1 MDSDFSNNRKYAYLF
16 LLLLIVIP
24 SLFSGLSG
32 YELLL
37 PDEPREAEIAREMWV
52 SGDFAVPRL
61 NGEAFL
67 EKPPLYYW
75 TVAAVYKIAGRA
87 DAFLSR
93 LPSAF
98 FGLGT
103 ILFVY
108 ALSAM
113 MFDRKT
119 GLAAA
124 LISCTTHEFQKM
136 SHNCMIDISL
146 AFFVMGTV
154 YFFAAGYIY
163 GRQKILNLSLMYAMA
178 GLSFLSKGFIGVVI
192 PGVVIFL
199 FFLFEKNLK
208 GGIVDIKIWFG
219 VIIFLI
225 ITSPWF
231 YLLWQAGGTKYFKIF
246 FIDNHWGRFAEASLG
261 HREGFFFYFS
271 KIFEVLFP
279 WSILL
284 PLLIFDIF
292 LNRKTSLT
300 EKSREIL
307 FVKIFAFAPFILL
320 SFSASKR
327 NVYLLPV
334 IPAFAILTALLL
346 EKEFLQKTA
355 SWGAGIFGRLLTATA
370 LLCMVLAMVGWV
382 WASGT
387 ANISF
392 LITVILS
399 IIAAAGVIVFSL
411 RNEFQKLFVAVA
423 ICTVI
428 MFYAFSNFELEKGEK
443 NKNYRGIADIIRER
457 VPDME
462 HFRAY
467 DLAEHERSIAFYLNR
482 TFPEDMKW
490 EEVKHHLLSDKNII
504 YILNDDKLEDIY
516 RKLPAGVEI
525 KRIGRVDKNT
535 LFLLYLREFHEQGTG
550 KESEKPEDINI
561 SAVSV
566 KKVG

>member
-1 MDSDFSNNRKYAYLF
+1 MDSDFSHNRKYTYLF
-16 LLLLIVIP
+16 ILLLVVIP

-52 SGDFAVPRL
+52 SGDFAVPKL

-75 TVAAVYKIAGRA
+75 TVVALYNAAGRA

-113 MFDRKT
+113 MFGRKT

-146 AFFVMGTV
+146 AFFVIGTV
-154 YFFAAGYIY
+154 YYFAAGYIY
-163 GRQKILNLSLMYAMA
+163 GRQKTLNISLMYAMA
-178 GLSFLSKGFIGVVI
+178 GFAFLSKGFIGVVI

-208 GGIVDIKIWFG
+208 SGIIDIKIWLG

-231 YLLWQAGGTKYFKIF
+231 YLLWQAGGTKYFKVF

-261 HREGFFFYFS
+261 HRQGFFFYFS

-292 LNRKTSLT
+292 LNRKTSLL
-300 EKSREIL
+300 EKRREIL
-307 FVKIFAFAPFILL
+307 FVRIFAFAPLALL

-327 NVYLLPV
+327 SVYLLPV
-334 IPAFAILTALLL
+334 IPAYAILTALLL
-346 EKEFLQKTA
+346 EKEFLKKTA
-355 SWGAGIFGRLLTATA
+355 SRGAGIFGRLLTVVV
-370 LLCMVLAMVGWV
+370 LLCMVLAMAGWV
-382 WASGT
+382 WAAGT
-387 ANISF
+387 ANASF
-392 LITVILS
+392 IIAVIPAV
-399 IIAAAGVIVFSL
+399 IAAAGVIVFSL
-411 RNEFQKLFVAVA
+411 RNELQKLFVAVVVS
-423 ICTVI
+423 TVI
-428 MFYAFSNFELEKGEK
+428 MFYAFSNFELERGEK
-443 NKNYRGIADIIRER
+443 NQNYRGIANIIRKN
-457 VPDME
+457 VSDME
-462 HFRAY
+462 HFRAF
-467 DLAEHERSIAFYLNR
+467 DLSEHERSIAFYLNR

-490 EEVKHHLLSDKNII
+490 EEVKHHLLSDKNIT
-504 YILNDDKLEDIY
+504 YIVNDDKLEDVY
-516 RKLPAGVEI
+516 RKLPVGIGI
-525 KRIGRVDKNT
+525 KPIGRVDRNT
-535 LFLLYLREFHEQGTG
+535 LFLL
-550 KESEKPEDINI
+550 I
-561 SAVSV
+561 
-566 KKVG
+566 KKTS